1 MALPQQTLAS
11 RPAALS
17 GNLAGI
23 LAMVASSA
31 FFIINDVLVKIAGA
45 DLPVGE
51 ILFIRGA
58 MAVVLVAAFAFATGA
73 FRITR
78 SLATWPL
85 AVRTAGEIG
94 ATCCFV
100 FGLMHMPIAE
110 TFAITQFG
118 PLLLTAASAVFLGE
132 RVGWRR
138 WSAAVA
144 GLAGVLMILSPGSEA
159 FSWYA
164 LLPMASVFFG
174 VVRDLA
180 TRRMA
185 AEVPSVML
193 AVVTAGCVMLAG
205 LAQAPFQDWR
215 AAATESILELLA
227 AAAFLAAGYVSVIF
241 AVRSGEL
248 SAIAPFR
255 YSSILFAIIAGLLV
269 WGEMPDAIALTG
281 MGIVTAAG
289 LYTFMRER
297 KLAALRH
304 SEAGAE

>member
-1 MALPQQTLAS
+1 MALPRPTTAS
-11 RPAALS
+11 RTAA
-17 GNLAGI
+17 AGSLPGI
-23 LAMVASSA
+23 MAMIAASA
-31 FFIINDVLVKIAGA
+31 FFIVNDVFVKISGA
-45 DLPVGE
+45 VLPVGE

-58 MAVVLVAAFAFATGA
+58 MAVVLVAAFALATGA
-73 FRITR
+73 FRLT
-78 SLATWPL
+78 SALATWPMVIRVL
-85 AVRTAGEIG
+85 GEIG

-138 WSAAVA
+138 WMAAVA
-144 GLAGVLMILSPGSEA
+144 GLAGVLMILRPGTDA
-159 FSWYA
+159 FTTYA
-164 LLPMASVFFG
+164 LLPICSVFFG
-174 VVRDLA
+174 VVRDIA

-193 AVVTAGCVMLAG
+193 ATITAGSIMLAG
-205 LAQAPFQDWR
+205 LAQAPFQEWQPAGPR
-215 AAATESILELLA
+215 VVIELLA
-227 AAAFLAAGYVSVIF
+227 AAVFLAAGYVAVIF

-255 YSSILFAIIAGLLV
+255 YSSILFAIIAGFLV
-269 WGEMPDAIALTG
+269 WGELPDLIALLG

-289 LYTFMRER
+289 IYTFMRER
-297 KLAALRH
+297 TLAAARRRQ
-304 SEAGAE
+304 EGQT

>member
-1 MALPQQTLAS
+1 MAMI
-11 RPAALS
+11 AA
-17 GNLAGI
+17 
-23 LAMVASSA
+23 SA
-31 FFIINDVLVKIAGA
+31 FFIVNDVFVKISGA
-45 DLPVGE
+45 VLPVGE

-58 MAVVLVAAFAFATGA
+58 MAVVLVAAFALATGA
-73 FRITR
+73 FRLT
-78 SLATWPL
+78 SALATWPMVIRVL
-85 AVRTAGEIG
+85 GEIG

-138 WSAAVA
+138 WMAAVA
-144 GLAGVLMILSPGSEA
+144 GLAGVLMILRPGTDA
-159 FSWYA
+159 FTTYA
-164 LLPMASVFFG
+164 LLPICSVFFG
-174 VVRDLA
+174 VVRDIA

-193 AVVTAGCVMLAG
+193 ATITAGSIMLAG
-205 LAQAPFQDWR
+205 LAQAPFQEWQPAGPR
-215 AAATESILELLA
+215 VVIELLA
-227 AAAFLAAGYVSVIF
+227 AAVFLAAGYVAVIF

-255 YSSILFAIIAGLLV
+255 YSSILFAIIAGFLV
-269 WGEMPDAIALTG
+269 WGELPDLIALLG

-289 LYTFMRER
+289 IYTFMRER
-297 KLAALRH
+297 TLAAARRRQ
-304 SEAGAE
+304 EGQT